1 LLILPLIDFLILAG
15 TGTLVTGFLMKAIA
29 ITTVYRPSILGF
41 TSIDFVVMS
50 GVCWGF
56 ALVLAARSWVR
67 LNEPGLLAV
76 RREEVHARA
85 LRQAKALDY
94 GTEASEE
101 RAPAQASAGERR

>member
-1 LLILPLIDFLILAG
+1 LLILPLIDLLILAG
-15 TGTLVTGFLMKAIA
+15 TATLVTGFVLKVVV
-29 ITTVYRPSILGF
+29 ITTVYRPTILGF

-50 GVCWGF
+50 GICWGL

-85 LRQAKALDY
+85 RRQAEALDY
-94 GTEASEE
+94 GKEAGEE
-101 RAPAQASAGERR
+101 RTPAQARAGERR